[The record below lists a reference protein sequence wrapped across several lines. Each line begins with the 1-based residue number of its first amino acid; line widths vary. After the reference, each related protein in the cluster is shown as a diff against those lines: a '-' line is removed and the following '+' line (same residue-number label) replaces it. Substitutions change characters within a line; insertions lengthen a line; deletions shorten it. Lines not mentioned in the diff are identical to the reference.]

1 MYCCCFYI
9 SVISYVERVRN
20 EKLKYTAYRGI
31 FTVVPVPR
39 NALSTDQ
46 QTTVI
51 VFQKITKYKYKIVFF
66 FRLSSTDSMKFKV
79 MYFPSYFLRIKIMC
93 IRYSSN
99 KMDKI
104 QQTGDLYVH
113 THAFI
118 IFIHSLI
125 TYYLF
130 IY

>member
-66 FRLSSTDSMKFKV
+66 FQALFHRFYEVQSHVFS
-79 MYFPSYFLRIKIMC
+79 FLLPP
-93 IRYSSN
+93 N
-99 KMDKI
+99 KDNVYTVFLK
-104 QQTGDLYVH
+104 
-113 THAFI
+113 
-118 IFIHSLI
+118 
-125 TYYLF
+125 
-130 IY
+130 

>member
-20 EKLKYTAYRGI
+20 EKLKYTVDRGI
-31 FTVVPVPR
+31 FTVVPVPS

-51 VFQKITKYKYKIVFF
+51 VLQKNYKIQVQDWFSF
-66 FRLSSTDSMKFKV
+66 SRLSSTDSIKFKV

-104 QQTGDLYVH
+104 KQTGDLYVH
-113 THAFI
+113 TRV
-118 IFIHSLI
+118 
-125 TYYLF
+125 YYF
-130 IY
+130 Y